1 MPIKHAIWKVGQKPA
16 PLNSSALASEQLR
29 QRAKAG

>member
-1 MPIKHAIWKVGQKPA
+1 MPIKHAIWKVGQNPA
-16 PLNSSALASEQLR
+16 PLNSLALASEQLR